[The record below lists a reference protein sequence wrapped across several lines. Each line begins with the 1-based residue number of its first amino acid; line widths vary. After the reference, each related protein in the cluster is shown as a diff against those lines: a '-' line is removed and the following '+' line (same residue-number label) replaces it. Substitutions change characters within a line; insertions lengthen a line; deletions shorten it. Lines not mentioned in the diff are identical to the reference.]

1 MVRELL
7 YVTAELTAAAGSY
20 NKWLTDSVG
29 NITADGK
36 GAHDLAAIISQSELT
51 SPIIELAL
59 SQAIFFALDQGLDDA
74 FVILVSTA
82 TRVNNATA
90 ESVIANG
97 IKEVCL

>member
-1 MVRELL
+1 MVGELL

-20 NKWLTDSVG
+20 NNWLTDSVG

-36 GAHDLAAIISQSELT
+36 GADDLAAIISQSELT

-74 FVILVSTA
+74 FVILASTV

-90 ESVIANG
+90 ERVITDG
-97 IKEVCL
+97 IKQVGL